1 MDAGFKLA
9 LWEPDACPVCRKL
22 RGSRL
27 EVWYISDVRAFSQSD
42 IPAAAAIPTLSP
54 AEVRSYTRY
63 IARQPILNRDQETH
77 GYELLFR
84 SGPDNFFGASDGDKA
99 TCDTI
104 DFSLLF
110 GSTALTGG
118 LPAYINCTRNVLLQ
132 DIVTLLPRDRIV
144 VEVLE
149 NVLADEETL
158 AACDRLRRAGYLIAL
173 DDYVPTP
180 DTMRLLPFAD
190 LVKVDILATG
200 AARQAAIAAD
210 MRRRGI
216 RLLAEKVET
225 SEQFQFAL
233 RLGFHYFQGY
243 FFCRPQTLTMQ
254 DIPCAKLSYVQV
266 LSIASRDVY
275 EVGELEQAILR
286 EPSLCYRLL
295 RYLNSAAFG
304 LFPVRSIRH
313 ALSLLGQREIRK
325 WVSIVVA
332 ISIASDRPDELI
344 SSALVRART
353 CEALAE
359 LCGVDSNGAFMV
371 GIMSLMDAILDR
383 PMGVVISQLPLT
395 AECKEALGGSQNALG
410 KLLNLAICC
419 ERGAWDKISTLA
431 TEHGLSEDAILDIHR
446 DACRWSGRILHENL
460 ATQ

>member
-313 ALSLLGQREIRK
+313 ALSLLGQREIPQVGFNRGRHLHRQ
-325 WVSIVVA
+325 
-332 ISIASDRPDELI
+332 RPP
-344 SSALVRART
+344 R
-353 CEALAE
+353 
-359 LCGVDSNGAFMV
+359 
-371 GIMSLMDAILDR
+371 
-383 PMGVVISQLPLT
+383 
-395 AECKEALGGSQNALG
+395 
-410 KLLNLAICC
+410 
-419 ERGAWDKISTLA
+419 
-431 TEHGLSEDAILDIHR
+431 
-446 DACRWSGRILHENL
+446 
-460 ATQ
+460 